1 MACRSGSARFIV
13 WGKYHEGEIILAPM
27 DVHFDLDNIL
37 QPDILYIRRDNLHI
51 IRDGWVFGV
60 PDLVVEILSE
70 NKGKRD
76 KTIKKD
82 TYERFGVGE
91 YWLADPVYRIV
102 DQFVLA
108 DGQIPDGRNM
118 DGARCHCVAYD
129 FVFVCA
135 AWWHFPCG
143 KLTWAKLIHRLH
155 AVCF

>member
-27 DVHFDLDNIL
+27 DVHFDKDNIL

-70 NKGKRD
+70 NTGKRD

-108 DGQIPDGRNM
+108 DGQYRMAGTWTEQDVIVSHTISCLSVRLG
-118 DGARCHCVAYD
+118 GI
-129 FVFVCA
+129 
-135 AWWHFPCG
+135 FP
-143 KLTWAKLIHRLH
+143 AEN
-155 AVCF
+155 